1 MLENRNQLEI
11 EQKLKR
17 EMEREGLDALILT
30 EPETILYA
38 SGFAS
43 HFLYDSRRIG
53 TTLAVVRKE
62 GPVILILNE
71 IEKWI
76 RSQFSFFNPS
86 LIFTLNSVSCPPR
99 RKHKIVLI

>member
-43 HFLYDSRRIG
+43 HFLYDSRRIRC
-53 TTLAVVRKE
+53 V
-62 GPVILILNE
+62 
-71 IEKWI
+71 
-76 RSQFSFFNPS
+76 
-86 LIFTLNSVSCPPR
+86 
-99 RKHKIVLI
+99 